1 MMIIHSPHDKSFHVH
16 HYNIKTLY
24 LKFDKGCKNLTE
36 TIFLGNSF
44 FINHSY
50 NSNSQSD
57 FVIPQFKMCVC
68 VCVCVC
74 LCVWWG
80 SGDYSSSPSWFFLHN
95 SETLKAV
102 TLKFS
107 SI

>member
-1 MMIIHSPHDKSFHVH
+1 MMIIHSPHDKSFDVH

-50 NSNSQSD
+50 NSNSQSE

-68 VCVCVC
+68 VCVYVCVC
-74 LCVWWG
+74 VCGGGVGIIPPPRLG
-80 SGDYSSSPSWFFLHN
+80 
-95 SETLKAV
+95 
-102 TLKFS
+102 FS
-107 SI
+107 FITQKR